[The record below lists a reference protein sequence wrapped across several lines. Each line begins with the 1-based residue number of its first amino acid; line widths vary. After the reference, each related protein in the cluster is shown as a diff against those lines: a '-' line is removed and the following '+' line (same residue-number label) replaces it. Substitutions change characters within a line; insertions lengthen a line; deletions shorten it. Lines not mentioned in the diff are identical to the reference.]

1 MEYNQQNN
9 PYKRIFNSLKKNLSK
24 ERLNDFKDIRD
35 LLAPGT
41 GHFDSDKNYDDS
53 RIDYRK
59 QLDSEPVS
67 YVNATISG
75 LYGGLINPATRW
87 FDLTIDKT
95 KAQYQNLDLQ
105 SIYKGLELSKEFLY
119 FLFAKSNFYSAMNNV
134 ISEWVH
140 YGLGVMLIEEKDY
153 DFIWFNPFTFGEY
166 YLGINAEGRYT
177 KFARVFQLSADEM
190 VNSFDW
196 DNLPER
202 VKDRYQAGDYETK
215 FKVYHL
221 ICENPK
227 DGLVSNK
234 FKFVD
239 LYWTD
244 EDYYDSNKY
253 LRKSGFMSNP
263 ICVFNWGRK
272 NLRSV
277 YPTGLCETMLGD
289 VRELQKTVEC
299 LNINKAYLA
308 NPALALH
315 RDLGRK
321 PVLPGSRFYTDQD
334 PTKVASEIFRVNP
347 HIVELEDSRI
357 RLLDKIRK
365 ISLADL
371 LMIFAQQQ
379 KGNMTAREVTAIANE
394 QMTLLAPIYLQAKDG
409 LQALF
414 NRVIDICVRRGAFP
428 ETEGFDYKDI
438 EIEFLSSIAKA
449 QRMAEVGSIED
460 LILYISQL
468 SQIKPAS
475 LDYIDEDEIVIDIA
489 QRLGNMSKIRS
500 REEVEAMRQAQAE
513 QQQALMQQELQA
525 QQMKVAKDA
534 SKAKIEPNNMLG
546 QQILQQGGQIP
557 EDPRLELERQKE
569 MNNVSRQR

>member
-1 MEYNQQNN
+1 MQQENN
-9 PYKRIFNSLKKNLSK
+9 PYKRIFCSLKNILDETRLSTY
-24 ERLNDFKDIRD
+24 KDIRD
-35 LLAPGT
+35 YLAPGT
-41 GHFDSDKNYDDS
+41 GHFDGDTDYDNTK
-53 RIDYRK
+53 IDYQK

-67 YVNATISG
+67 YIDATISG

-95 KAQYQNLDLQ
+95 KKQYQNMDMQ
-105 SIYKGLELSKEFLY
+105 SIYQGLELSKEFLY
-119 FLFAKSNFYSAMNNV
+119 YLFAKTNFYSAMNNV

-140 YGLGVMLIEEKDY
+140 YGLGVMLIEERDY

-166 YLGINAEGRYT
+166 YLGIDAQGKYT
-177 KFARVFQLSADEM
+177 KFARVFYLTADEM
-190 VNSFDW
+190 MKSFDKKVIP
-196 DNLPER
+196 DR
-202 VKDRYQAGDYETK
+202 VKERYNAGDYKTK
-215 FKVYHL
+215 FEIYHL

-227 DGLVSNK
+227 DGTVSDS
-234 FKFVD
+234 FKFID
-239 LYWTD
+239 LYWMKGQD
-244 EDYYDSNKY
+244 GW
-253 LRKSGFMSNP
+253 LRKSGFKSNP
-263 ICVFNWGRK
+263 IVVFNWARK

-277 YPTGLCETMLGD
+277 YPTGICEKMLGD

-315 RDLGRK
+315 RELGRK

-334 PTKVASEIFRVNP
+334 PTKVASEIFRVAP
-347 HIVELEDSRI
+347 HIQELEDSRT

-371 LMIFAQQQ
+371 LMLFAQQQ

-409 LQALF
+409 LQSLF

-428 ETEGFDYKDI
+428 EVDGFNYKDI

-460 LILYISQL
+460 LIMYIMQL
-468 SQIKPAS
+468 AEVKPTA
-475 LDYIDEDEIVIDIA
+475 LDFLNEDEVVIDVA
-489 QRLGNMSKIRS
+489 ERLGQVSKIRS
-500 REEVEAMRQAQAE
+500 KEEVDAMRQAQAE
-513 QQQALMQQELQA
+513 QQQALLQQQMQAE
-525 QQMKVAKDA
+525 QMKVAKDA

-557 EDPRLELERQKE
+557 EDPKIQLEREKE
-569 MNNVSRQR
+569 ANNAIRRY